1 MRHSGAV
8 KQQSLHVAGS
18 FDSRFLVGGFVVTG
32 LATGGAVVKAV
43 LAKANVDLALTE
55 AAILLACAAL
65 LAHFTLRAHI
75 LVLGSTRRAF
85 ACGHER
91 TLSLP

>member
-1 MRHSGAV
+1 MI
-8 KQQSLHVAGS
+8 LW
-18 FDSRFLVGGFVVTG
+18 FLVGGFVVAG
-32 LATGGAVVKAV
+32 LATRGAVVKPV

-55 AAILLACAAL
+55 ATILLAFTAL

-75 LVLGSTRRAF
+75 LVLATTRRRF

-91 TLSLP
+91 TVSLP